1 MSLIVGLDPGSQR
14 MGYAVIEA
22 DGGRLKHL
30 THGTLKAPTGKP
42 LHERLAFLHTRLCEV
57 LEEACRSEATAAVEV
72 AIERVFV
79 AKNQAS
85 ALTLGQARGIILLVV
100 GQRGF
105 ALAEYAPS
113 EIKKAVTGNGRASK
127 AQVASMVS
135 RLLGVEVDE
144 HDPDSTDALAM
155 AICHAANL
163 QTQRSLAGRL
173 GA

>member
-14 MGYAVIEA
+14 MGYAVIES
-22 DGGRLKHL
+22 DGSKLKHL

-42 LHERLAFLHTRLCEV
+42 LHQRLAFLHARLCEL
-57 LEEACRSEATAAVEV
+57 LEESCGSESASAVEV

-85 ALTLGQARGIILLVV
+85 ALTLGQARGIILLAV
-100 GQRGF
+100 GQRGYQ
-105 ALAEYAPS
+105 LAEYAPA

-144 HDPDSTDALAM
+144 KEPDSTDALAM

-163 QTQRSLAGRL
+163 QTRRSLAGRL

>member
-22 DGGRLKHL
+22 DGGKLKHL
-30 THGTLKAPTGKP
+30 THGTLKAPARKP
-42 LHERLAFLHTRLCEV
+42 LHERLAFLHARLCEV
-57 LEEACRSEATAAVEV
+57 LEESCRGEGPSSVEV
-72 AIERVFV
+72 ALERVFV

-85 ALTLGQARGIILLVV
+85 ALTLGQARGIILLAV

-105 ALAEYAPS
+105 GLAEYAPA

-127 AQVASMVS
+127 AQVANMVG
-135 RLLGVEVDE
+135 RLLGVEVDGM
-144 HDPDSTDALAM
+144 DSDSTDALAM
-155 AICHAANL
+155 AICHAATL
-163 QTQRSLAGRL
+163 QTKRSLAGRL